1 MSGAVLSTIGVLHPG
16 EMGAAIGATLTGRGL
31 TVLWAGEGRSE
42 ATGRRAESAGLRDAG
57 TLADLCAQ
65 SDVLL
70 SICPPH
76 AALDVANAVAKTG
89 FAGTYVDANAIS
101 PALAEQV
108 ARAVGEARFV
118 DGGVIGPPPRERG
131 ATRLYLS
138 GAGATELAGL
148 LDGGALEAIALA
160 EGGTTAASALKMSYA
175 AWTKGTAALLL
186 ALRATAQAHG
196 VEQPLLAEWARSQP
210 ELAQRCRSAQHS
222 AETKGWRW
230 TAEMIEIAATFA
242 AAGQPDGFHQ
252 AAATV
257 YERYERP

>member
-1 MSGAVLSTIGVLHPG
+1 MRTIGVLHPG

-42 ATGRRAESAGLRDAG
+42 GTGRRAEAAGLQDAG
-57 TLADLCAQ
+57 TLAALCER
-65 SDVLL
+65 SDVVI

-76 AALDVANAVAKTG
+76 AALDVASAVAKTG
-89 FAGTYVDANAIS
+89 FGGTYLDANAIS
-101 PALAEQV
+101 PELASQ
-108 ARAVGEARFV
+108 VGEVVAGASFV

-138 GAGATELAGL
+138 GSGAAELAEV
-148 LDGGALEAIALA
+148 LDGGALEAIALS

-210 ELAQRCRSAQHS
+210 ELAQRWRSAQHS
-222 AETKGWRW
+222 AQTKGWRW

-242 AAGQPDGFHQ
+242 AAGQPDGFHK
-252 AAATV
+252 AAAEV
-257 YERYERP
+257 YDGYERP